1 MPDYVTVQHLCHLT
15 SALKTSLCYKLHM
28 LSLKAVK
35 VSQKDAIKL
44 NYGKRSVLLLVELDP
59 HERLQVPTMRFW
71 CSCFLDAAF
80 NSKRSSRWSSVQISS
95 DTFPSPDL

>member
-44 NYGKRSVLLLVELDP
+44 NYGKRSVLLLVEL
-59 HERLQVPTMRFW
+59 LVPTMTFW
-71 CSCFLDAAF
+71 CSCFLDVAF

>member
-44 NYGKRSVLLLVELDP
+44 NYGKRSVLLLVEL
-59 HERLQVPTMRFW
+59 LVPTMRFW
-71 CSCFLDAAF
+71 CSCFLDVAF
-80 NSKRSSRWSSVQISS
+80 NSKRSSRWSSLQISS